1 MCSRDPGLNIQQ
13 RSKTLGLVNIANDE
27 TKLIMV
33 GGKGGVGKT
42 TCASAIAL
50 KLAKDGKRVLVI
62 SSDPTPS
69 LSDIFEVPIGSDEV
83 QIAERYSLFG
93 MEIGSDVVL
102 KKWKERF
109 GGEIYE
115 VISSFANVDYD
126 FVDYV
131 GTAPGIE
138 EEYMLNFIIELVESG
153 KYDVVVWDTAPAGH
167 TLRLLRLPHLFLKH
181 MEAATK
187 FYMNIY
193 GYLEKLKDA
202 VKLKASKR
210 SLLEIIG
217 SWEVLSERIVDFIR
231 DEHCTKYVIVT
242 IPEALGV
249 KLTERVIA
257 EFTENLLRVENIIVN
272 YVVKDADCEFHRIR
286 KAMQEKYL
294 TFLENI
300 YRETN
305 LVILNVTPLEVK
317 GLDRIEQV
325 SQALFSSPH
334 Q

>member
-1 MCSRDPGLNIQQ
+1 
-13 RSKTLGLVNIANDE
+13 LGLVNIMNKDV
-27 TKLIMV
+27 KLIMV

-50 KLAKDGKRVLVI
+50 RLARDGKRVLVI

-69 LSDIFEVPIGSDEV
+69 LSDIFEVSIGSEEV
-83 QIAERYSLFG
+83 KITEQFALYGL
-93 MEIGSDVVL
+93 EISSDVVL
-102 KKWKERF
+102 AKWKERF
-109 GGEIYE
+109 GNEIYE

-126 FVDYV
+126 FVDYI

-138 EEYMLNFIIELVESG
+138 EEYMLSFIIELVESG

-187 FYMNIY
+187 FYMNMY

-217 SWEVLSERIVDFIR
+217 SWEALSERIVDFIR
-231 DEHCTKYVIVT
+231 NERITKYLIVT

-257 EFTENLLRVENIIVN
+257 EFKENMLNVENIVVN
-272 YVVKDADCEFHRIR
+272 YVVKEADCAFHKKR
-286 KAMQEKYL
+286 KEMQEHYL
-294 TFLENI
+294 DFLKNS
-300 YRETN
+300 YKDTN
-305 LVILNVTPLEVK
+305 LVILNLSPWEVK
-317 GLDRIEQV
+317 GLDRIAGISE
-325 SQALFSSPH
+325 ALFSNP
-334 Q
+334 

>member
-1 MCSRDPGLNIQQ
+1 V
-13 RSKTLGLVNIANDE
+13 GLVNIMNEDV
-27 TKLIMV
+27 KLVMV

-50 KLAKDGKRVLVI
+50 KLAMDGKRVLVI

-69 LSDIFEVPIGSDEV
+69 LSDIFEVPIGSEEV
-83 QIAERYSLFG
+83 KITEKYALYGLEIA
-93 MEIGSDVVL
+93 SDVVL
-102 KKWKERF
+102 AKWKERF
-109 GGEIYE
+109 GNEIYE
-115 VISSFANVDYD
+115 VISTFANVDYD

-138 EEYMLNFIIELVESG
+138 EEYMLSFIIELVESD
-153 KYDVVVWDTAPAGH
+153 KYDIVVWDTAPAGH

-187 FYMNIY
+187 FYMNMY

-202 VKLKASKR
+202 VRLKASKR

-217 SWEVLSERIVDFIR
+217 SWEALSERIVDFIR
-231 DEHCTKYVIVT
+231 NEKLTKYLIVT

-257 EFTENLLRVENIIVN
+257 EFKENMLKVENIVVN
-272 YVVKDADCEFHRIR
+272 YVVKDADCEFHKTR
-286 KAMQEKYL
+286 KAMQKHYL
-294 TFLENI
+294 DFLENT
-300 YRETN
+300 YKDTN
-305 LVILNVTPLEVK
+305 LVILNLTPQEVK
-317 GLDRIEQV
+317 GLESIAVISR
-325 SQALFSSPH
+325 ALFSGP
-334 Q
+334 

>member
-1 MCSRDPGLNIQQ
+1 M
-13 RSKTLGLVNIANDE
+13 GLVNIMNEDV
-27 TKLIMV
+27 KLVMV

-50 KLAKDGKRVLVI
+50 KLAMDGKRVLVI

-69 LSDIFEVPIGSDEV
+69 LSDIFEVPIGSEEV
-83 QIAERYSLFG
+83 KITEKYALYGLEIA
-93 MEIGSDVVL
+93 SDVVL
-102 KKWKERF
+102 AKWKERF
-109 GGEIYE
+109 GDEIYE
-115 VISSFANVDYD
+115 VISTFANVDYD

-138 EEYMLNFIIELVESG
+138 EEYMLSFIIELVESD
-153 KYDVVVWDTAPAGH
+153 KYDIVVWDTAPAGH

-187 FYMNIY
+187 FYMNMY

-202 VKLKASKR
+202 VRLKASKR

-217 SWEVLSERIVDFIR
+217 SWEALSERIVDFIR
-231 DEHCTKYVIVT
+231 NEKLTKYLIVT

-257 EFTENLLRVENIIVN
+257 EFKENMLKVENIVVN
-272 YVVKDADCEFHRIR
+272 YVVKDADCEFHKTR
-286 KAMQEKYL
+286 KAMQKHYL
-294 TFLENI
+294 DFLENT
-300 YRETN
+300 YKDTN
-305 LVILNVTPLEVK
+305 LVILNLTPQEVK
-317 GLDRIEQV
+317 GLESIAVISR
-325 SQALFSSPH
+325 ALFSGS
-334 Q
+334 

>member
-1 MCSRDPGLNIQQ
+1 M
-13 RSKTLGLVNIANDE
+13 GLVNIMENGV
-27 TKLIMV
+27 KLIMV

-42 TCASAIAL
+42 TCASAVAL
-50 KLAKDGKRVLVI
+50 MLAMNGKRVLVI

-69 LSDIFEVPIGSDEV
+69 LSDIFEVSIGSEEV
-83 QIAERYSLFG
+83 KITENQELYG
-93 MEIGSDVVL
+93 MEISSEVVL
-102 KKWKERF
+102 AKWKERF
-109 GGEIYE
+109 GKEIYD

-138 EEYMLNFIIELVESG
+138 EEYMLSFIIELVESN
-153 KYDVVVWDTAPAGH
+153 KYDIVVWDTAPAGH

-187 FYMNIY
+187 FYMNMY

-202 VKLKASKR
+202 VRFRASKR

-217 SWEVLSERIVDFIR
+217 SWEALSERIVEFIR
-231 DEHCTKYVIVT
+231 NEKLTKYLIVT

-257 EFTENLLRVENIIVN
+257 EFKENMLKVENIVVN
-272 YVVKDADCEFHRIR
+272 YVVKDADCEFHKAR
-286 KAMQEKYL
+286 KTMQQQYL
-294 TFLENI
+294 DFLANT
-300 YRETN
+300 YADTN
-305 LVILNVTPLEVK
+305 LVILNLNPWEVK
-317 GLDRIEQV
+317 GMERIREI
-325 SQALFSSPH
+325 SQELFSNK
-334 Q
+334 

>member
-1 MCSRDPGLNIQQ
+1 V
-13 RSKTLGLVNIANDE
+13 GLVNIMNEDV
-27 TKLIMV
+27 KLVMV

-50 KLAKDGKRVLVI
+50 KLAMDGKRVLVI

-69 LSDIFEVPIGSDEV
+69 LSDIFEVPIGSEEV
-83 QIAERYSLFG
+83 KITEKYALYGLEIA
-93 MEIGSDVVL
+93 SDVVL
-102 KKWKERF
+102 AKWKERF
-109 GGEIYE
+109 GDEIYE
-115 VISSFANVDYD
+115 VISTFANVDYD

-138 EEYMLNFIIELVESG
+138 EEYMLSFIIELVESD
-153 KYDVVVWDTAPAGH
+153 KYDIVVWDTAPAGH

-187 FYMNIY
+187 FYMNMY

-202 VKLKASKR
+202 VRLKESKR

-217 SWEVLSERIVDFIR
+217 SWETLSERIVDFIR
-231 DEHCTKYVIVT
+231 NEKLTKYLIVT

-257 EFTENLLRVENIIVN
+257 EFKENMLKVENIVVN
-272 YVVKDADCEFHRIR
+272 YVVKDADCEFHKTR
-286 KAMQEKYL
+286 KAMQKHYL
-294 TFLENI
+294 DFLENT
-300 YRETN
+300 YKDTN
-305 LVILNVTPLEVK
+305 LVILNLTPQEVK
-317 GLDRIEQV
+317 GLESIAVISR
-325 SQALFSSPH
+325 ALFSGP
-334 Q
+334 

>member
-1 MCSRDPGLNIQQ
+1 MNEE
-13 RSKTLGLVNIANDE
+13 V
-27 TKLIMV
+27 KLIMV

-50 KLAKDGKRVLVI
+50 KLAMDGKRVLAI

-69 LSDIFEVPIGSDEV
+69 LSDIFEVPIGSEEV
-83 QIAERYSLFG
+83 KITEQYPLYG
-93 MEIGSDVVL
+93 LEISSDVVL
-102 KKWKERF
+102 AKWKERF

-126 FVDYV
+126 FVDYI

-138 EEYMLNFIIELVESG
+138 EEYMLSFIIELVESG

-187 FYMNIY
+187 FYMNMY

-202 VKLKASKR
+202 VRLKASKR

-217 SWEVLSERIVDFIR
+217 SWEALSERIVDFIR
-231 DEHCTKYVIVT
+231 NEKITKYLIVT

-257 EFTENLLRVENIIVN
+257 EFRENMLKVENIVVN
-272 YVVKDADCEFHRIR
+272 YVVKEADCAFHRTR
-286 KAMQEKYL
+286 KEMQGYYL
-294 TFLENI
+294 DFLHSSYED
-300 YRETN
+300 TN
-305 LVILNVTPLEVK
+305 LVVLNLSPLEVK
-317 GLDRIEQV
+317 GLERIEGIAQ
-325 SQALFSSPH
+325 SLFKT
-334 Q
+334 